1 MIRALPFLLLLSCV
15 LAVSGTLL
23 LHRNRITTTC
33 CLVDGPTAKPSI
45 PPTTPTVTPAAKADA
60 PPAPEEN
67 ATDDIL
73 PMPETPQTQQFVP
86 TSIKDFKIAN
96 PAEGISLIDAPTANS
111 LGNASLTFNMIIPAG
126 RQGIQPQLPIQYSS
140 DNGSSWLGT
149 GWNLTVPAVTID
161 TRWGVPRYDP
171 ALETEMYQLNSQQL
185 GPTNNRSALVPR
197 TPDKR
202 FHLRVEGDFNKI
214 IRHGDSPT
222 NYWWEVTEKNGTR
235 SCYGG
240 TRDSGQVANAVLK
253 DAKGHAAY
261 WALVETIDLNGNS
274 VHYLYTNVR
283 DPGVAGSTQPGQQLY
298 LSQVFYTGTGTTDGP
313 YKMEFIR
320 DRQLGEPKRKD
331 VTIDCRLG
339 LKTVSADLL
348 RQVNIYFNST
358 KIRSYNLQ
366 YTEGAFYKQLLQSIS
381 ELDSAGKV
389 FYTHRFDYFDD
400 VNKQNY
406 TPADSI
412 ARWNIPG
419 DGIEGEFPNQIT
431 DFTSEA
437 SAINASQAT
446 SKGFSVGVTVGSIFG
461 GEWSKKASV
470 GGFFTYA
477 KDNQSGMTAMIDING
492 DGLPDKVFKKD
503 GQLYYRAN
511 LGGTAKA
518 FGDSKPITG
527 GPTDISAST
536 ATTIGGGVQVI
547 PYSLYL
553 GYEHDVTTTITTVYF
568 ADFNGDGLMDIAD
581 NGQVYFN
588 HLNAQ
593 GDPVFTTNSTPTP
606 NPILPGAIDSSFLVP
621 DTALQTQQENMFPLQ
636 DIVKMWQA
644 PYDGTV
650 TITAPLHLMQ
660 NVSDTGTLSA
670 KNDGVRTSIQES
682 GAVLWSTT
690 IGPAD
695 FSTKTPTGVTS
706 LAVTKGQNIYFR
718 VQSIFNGQDDQ
729 VSWDPVIDYTTPTF
743 PTSDHKISSH
753 YQASADFILHS
764 ASGVGLGRTGSIAV
778 DGIFNKSL
786 TTDTV
791 TLQIIQLRNSVST
804 VVFQQDYAPA
814 ATASGALTVPS
825 VISVDTS
832 DQLFFRIT
840 SRSYIDRSALQWLPH
855 YAYTG
860 FADGTPVT
868 GTNGKPTLEGYPV
881 PDNSNYNTRVI
892 AVAPYIPATQYP
904 VVIWPQVT
912 GGGSGTLWL
921 TIKGDDT
928 IYARRQISVNGGTMS
943 AAIDSIR
950 FTRLASQPLYIEYA
964 TDTLAFAQSLN
975 PPTVTIYRD
984 STVITGGIPTDSLIL
999 DTTVAANLYANPNQ
1013 VYLGPL
1019 FRGWGQFALKGNP
1032 ANLPIA
1038 EDLLNLNQLSS
1049 YPSDPGNFTD
1059 SASLTGLPDPTK
1071 TYFVTLYP
1079 DGQKDQ
1085 WTGYDT
1091 SVFVMP
1097 AELSSSRVGLH
1108 DVSVDSTAG
1117 GGTAASVN
1125 KQSQSILNNG
1135 MAGAFAGPGGASAG
1149 YSNGTT
1155 KYNLDMMD
1163 LNGDLYPDI
1172 VNGSTV
1178 QYTLPTGGLAAKV
1191 YAQQIGTTSD
1201 AGYATGG
1208 SLGFDPI
1215 RANTTNN
1222 PKVDAGGAENTAKH
1236 SIGLSGGVEYNN
1248 NASSSS
1254 WVDINGDGLLDR
1266 VYSNGTV
1273 SLNLGYCFAPAEQ
1286 WGLGGIDIGSS
1297 LSEGAG
1303 VGVNIDGGSIEAGYG
1318 LSRTTATN
1326 TFGLNDVN
1334 GDGLPDQLTLSGG
1347 TLGSGGTLMVQL
1359 NTGNGFGPAIPWN
1372 PFNQVTQNSSTGQ
1385 AIVGALTGVIPI
1397 PIIFLK
1403 IAVNP
1408 SSSGGW
1414 GASRTND
1421 AVMDIDGDG
1430 YADMLHSANDGDLSA
1445 SVSSIGRTNLLRTI
1459 TGPLGAVTTLDYYRA
1474 GNTYGMPQSKWA
1486 LKSTSV
1492 FAGVKGNGVDT
1503 MRHQFS
1509 YAGGYQNRREREFY
1523 GFDTVITRD
1532 LNTANHNTVYRSRRQ
1547 QYLNTS
1553 YYNRGL
1559 LAGEWLLDSAGNK
1572 YTQTNYQYDLRQV
1585 QDSVQFPALTQIQKQ
1600 YFEGTATPGV
1610 STVIQYDY
1618 DTLGNVTK
1626 INDAGDGSQQDLLLT
1641 TVSYYNLD
1649 ALYVKAVPS
1658 GVIVTTA
1665 AGVKRKRTT
1674 GISPTGDILNITDWL
1689 ADGTMA
1695 KTDITY
1701 DNYGNTATVTEPAN
1715 YKGQRMSYT
1724 YAYDSMV
1731 NTYNTKIT
1739 DAFGYITTQTYDY
1752 RFGLVTAMT
1761 NRNNEKTR
1769 YTLDNHGRITSF
1781 TAPIDLANGR
1791 PYTIAVSYNPDS
1803 TISYA
1808 ETRHFDPEYDSDI
1821 RVVNFADGLGRSVE
1835 IKKQVAL
1842 FAGKSQSDNVQMAV
1856 AGRVHYDAFGRSTA
1870 TYYPTP
1876 ESIGSNTYLFN
1887 PAVGAAES
1895 STAYDVLDR
1904 PTKIVL
1910 ADGAT
1915 TTTAYT
1921 AGGGFFTTTCTD
1933 ALKNQVVT
1941 QTDVRDRKRSSKE
1954 NGPNGAI
1961 TTQYGYDALSELVTA
1976 TDNNG
1981 NTFQATYDNLGRKIS
1996 TLHPDGGLTTLQ
2008 YDLAGNVLKKITAEI
2023 HKEIPDSG
2031 AIQYQYDYNRLT
2043 DIDYPRNYQNKVKY
2057 TYGAAGTG
2065 NKAGRVTLL
2074 EDGSGGEQFFY
2085 GPQGAV
2091 NKIIRTILISPVF
2104 STTFVSQQDYD
2115 TWGRIKTLTYPD
2127 GEAVTYHYNRAGN
2140 LQSMNSLKQGS
2151 AYNYVEQ
2158 AGYDLYDQRTYLR
2171 YGNGT
2176 ENSYTFDSLRRRLV
2190 QMTATDSSG
2199 HPILSNAYTYDAESN
2214 VLSSTNNVQSQTGQL
2229 GGYTQQSYQYDNLYR
2244 LDSASG
2250 QYKGANAT
2258 TTYGVKLGYDNLY
2271 NIVQKSMHGAA
2282 NGQSYG
2288 QLYTYSKSAPHEAV
2302 QVGANKYTFDANG
2315 NQLGDADVENY
2326 YDEENRLMANI
2337 QKGVLSQYT
2346 YDAEGDMVIRSSGGL
2361 QSVWVNG
2368 APAGT
2373 VKHTNNY
2380 SAYVSPYLTSKIN
2393 TFTKN
2398 YYIDNE
2404 RIATK
2409 LGHGTFV
2416 NISFPQSGLTAG
2428 NVDYIARA
2436 AAMAQAQAAYYAS
2449 QGVSPGPPTDKN
2461 FYAEPQNSG
2470 IPSPVFVD
2478 STANNTPVG
2487 WPADT
2492 LSPPN
2497 GPPVYL
2503 PSIPSNDSVKAGYGF
2518 QDAGQLY
2525 ENDQYFFHYDLTGST
2540 TYVTNIN
2547 GTVVQHIEYS
2557 PLGETFVEEHTG
2569 TFETPYLFHAK
2580 ERDDETGYYSYG
2592 ARNYDPT
2599 LSQWLTVQDALGD
2612 DYPLDESAYGS
2623 IWDTEDDDN
2632 GAQSSPYMSPGV
2644 SPEDMVNPA
2653 DNVRAGR
2660 GKTADARDI
2669 KAQMKMSKGPLTGP
2683 IGRRWQA
2690 LFARYYPR
2698 FRFIRQGRL
2707 DPKYVMAERRGSSF
2721 IEESIS
2727 RQSSSSSIGP
2737 GGSMSFLELEPES
2750 ENRGSISFMEESI
2763 SRQSSSAFAD
2773 RRGSVNY
2780 YAGRNSLSSVFN
2792 DSRRNLRSISS
2803 LRRRNSSITSPM
2815 TIHTTRPRSGSL
2827 SQGGNGSK

>member
-1 MIRALPFLLLLSCV
+1 MIRTLPFLLLLSCV
-15 LAVSGTLL
+15 FALSGSLL
-23 LHRNRITTTC
+23 LHRNGHATIYLPVDVPAAKPTTAVFPSDR
-33 CLVDGPTAKPSI
+33 LHPSALGAGPTAA
-45 PPTTPTVTPAAKADA
+45 TADA
-60 PPAPEEN
+60 PPAPEEDP
-67 ATDDIL
+67 TDDIL
-73 PMPETPQTQQFVP
+73 PMPETPPTQQFVP

-140 DNGSSWLGT
+140 DNGASWLGT
-149 GWNLTVPAVTID
+149 GWNLSAPAVTID

-185 GPTNNRSALVPR
+185 GPTNNRSALIAR
-197 TPDKR
+197 TAEKR

-214 IRHGDSPT
+214 IRHGNSPA

-240 TRDSGQVANAVLK
+240 TETSGPVANAVLK
-253 DAKGHAAY
+253 DGQGNIAY
-261 WALVETIDLNGNS
+261 WALVETRDLNDNY
-274 VHYLYTNVR
+274 VHYLYTNVQ
-283 DPGVAGSTQPGQQLY
+283 DPGVANSNQPGQQLY
-298 LSQVFYTGTGTTDGP
+298 LSQVFYTGSGTTDGP

-348 RQVNIYFNST
+348 RQVNIYFNGA

-366 YTEGAFYKQLLQSIS
+366 YAEGAFYKQLLQSIS
-381 ELDSAGKV
+381 ELDSAGIV
-389 FYTHRFDYFDD
+389 FYTHRFNYFDD
-400 VNKQNY
+400 VNSQNY

-412 ARWNIPG
+412 ATWNIPS
-419 DGIEGEFPNQIT
+419 DGLNGIVPNPIT

-437 SAINASQAT
+437 SAINSSQAT

-492 DGLPDKVFKKD
+492 DGLPDKVFKNN

-518 FGDSKPITG
+518 FGDPKPITG

-547 PYSLYL
+547 PYNLYL
-553 GYEHDVTTTITTVYF
+553 GYEHDVTNTTTTVYF
-568 ADFNGDGLMDIAD
+568 ADFNGDGLMDLAN

-606 NPILPGAIDSSFLVP
+606 NPILSGTVDSSFLVP

-650 TITAPLHLMQ
+650 TITAPLNLIQ
-660 NVSDTGTLSA
+660 NINDTGTLSA
-670 KNDGVRTSIQES
+670 KNDGVRASIQQS
-682 GAVLWSTT
+682 GTVLWNTT
-690 IGPAD
+690 IGPTD
-695 FSTKTPTGVTS
+695 FSTKTPVGVTN
-706 LAVTKGQNIYFR
+706 LPVTKGQNIYFR

-764 ASGVGLGRTGSIAV
+764 SSGVGLGKTGSIAV
-778 DGIFNKSL
+778 DGTFNKSL

-791 TLQIIQLRNSVST
+791 TLQIVQLRNSVST
-804 VVFQQDYAPA
+804 VIFQQNYAPA
-814 ATASGALTVPS
+814 ATVSGALTVPT
-825 VISVDTS
+825 VLSVDTS
-832 DQLFFRIT
+832 DQLFFLIT
-840 SRSYIDRSALQWLPH
+840 SRSSIDRSALQWLPH

-860 FADGTPVT
+860 FADGTPAT
-868 GTNGKPTLEGYPV
+868 GSNGKPTLEGYPV

-892 AVAPYIPATQYP
+892 PVAPYVPTSQSP
-904 VVIWPQVT
+904 VVLWPQVT

-928 IYARRQISVNGGTMS
+928 IYARRQILINGGTMS
-943 AAIDSIR
+943 NAMDSIR
-950 FTRLASQPLYIEYA
+950 FTRPANQPIYIECA

-975 PPTVTIYRD
+975 PPTVMVYRD
-984 STVITGGIPTDSLIL
+984 STVISGGVSTDSLIL
-999 DTTVAANLYANPNQ
+999 DTTVAGNLYANPDQ
-1013 VYLGPL
+1013 TYFGPL

-1038 EDLLNLNQLSS
+1038 EDSLNLNQLSS
-1049 YPSDPGNFTD
+1049 YPSDPGNYTD
-1059 SASLTGLPDPTK
+1059 TASLTGIPDPTK
-1071 TYFVTLYP
+1071 TYFVTLFP

-1091 SVFVMP
+1091 SVFVMA

-1108 DVSVDSTAG
+1108 DVSVDSMAS
-1117 GGTAASVN
+1117 GGTAGSVN
-1125 KQSQSILNNG
+1125 KQSQSVLNDY

-1149 YSNGTT
+1149 YSSGTT
-1155 KYNLDMMD
+1155 TYGLDMMD

-1172 VNGSTV
+1172 VNGSSV
-1178 QYTLPTGGLAAKV
+1178 QYTLPTGGLGTKV
-1191 YAQQIGTTSD
+1191 VAQPIGTTTD
-1201 AGYATGG
+1201 AGYAGG
-1208 SLGFDPI
+1208 GGLGFDPI
-1215 RANTTNN
+1215 KTTTGNN

-1254 WVDINGDGLLDR
+1254 WVDMNGDGLLDR
-1266 VYSNGTV
+1266 VYSDGTV
-1273 SLNLGYCFAPAEQ
+1273 SLNLGYSFAPAEQ
-1286 WGLGGIDIGSS
+1286 WGLAGVDIGSS

-1326 TFGLNDVN
+1326 FFGLNDVN

-1347 TLGSGGTLMVQL
+1347 TVGNGGTLMVQL

-1385 AIVGALTGVIPI
+1385 AIVGAFTAVIPI

-1403 IAVNP
+1403 ICINP
-1408 SSSGGW
+1408 SAFGGW
-1414 GASRTND
+1414 GVSRTND
-1421 AVMDIDGDG
+1421 AVMDVDGDG
-1430 YADMLHSANDGDLSA
+1430 YADMLHSTNDGNLSA
-1445 SVSSIGRTNLLRTI
+1445 SVSSIGRTNLLRTV

-1486 LKSTSV
+1486 LKSTAV

-1532 LNTANHNTVYRSRRQ
+1532 LNTANHNTVYRSRGQ
-1547 QYLNTS
+1547 QYLNNS

-1559 LAGEWLLDSAGNK
+1559 LASEWLVDSAGNK
-1572 YTQTNYQYDLRQV
+1572 FTQTNYQYNLRPV

-1600 YFEGTATPGV
+1600 YFEGAATPGV

-1618 DTLGNVTK
+1618 DTLGNVTT

-1641 TVSYYNLD
+1641 AVSYYNI
-1649 ALYVKAVPS
+1649 APVYVMSVPS
-1658 GVIVTTA
+1658 SVVVTTA

-1674 GISPTGDILNITDWL
+1674 TVSSTGDILNITDWL

-1724 YAYDSMV
+1724 YAYDSV
-1731 NTYNTKIT
+1731 VQTYNTKIT
-1739 DAFGYITTQTYDY
+1739 DAFGYTTTQTYDY
-1752 RFGLVTAMT
+1752 RFGLVTGMI
-1761 NRNNEKTR
+1761 NRNNEQTR
-1769 YTLDNHGRITSF
+1769 YTLDNHGRITTF
-1781 TAPIDLANGR
+1781 TAPIDLSNGR

-1821 RVVNFADGLGRSVE
+1821 RVVNFVDGLGRSVE

-1842 FAGKSQSDNVQMAV
+1842 FNGKNQPDNVQMAV
-1856 AGRVHYDAFGRSTA
+1856 AGRVQFDAFGRSTM
-1870 TYYPTP
+1870 TYYPIP
-1876 ESIGSNTYLFN
+1876 EAIGSNTYIFN
-1887 PAVGAAES
+1887 PGVGSNES
-1895 STAYDVLDR
+1895 SESYDVLDR
-1904 PTKIVL
+1904 TTKLVL

-1915 TTTAYT
+1915 TTNAYT
-1921 AGGGFFTTTCTD
+1921 TSGGMFTTTSTD
-1933 ALKNQVVT
+1933 ALKNQVVS
-1941 QTDVRDRKRSSKE
+1941 QTDVRDRKRSTKE

-1961 TTQYGYDALSELVTA
+1961 TTQFGYDALSELVTA

-1981 NTFQATYDNLGRKIS
+1981 NTFQATYDNLGRKVS
-1996 TLHPDGGLTTLQ
+1996 TQHPDGGLTTLQ

-2023 HKEIPDSG
+2023 RKEITDSG

-2104 STTFVSQQDYD
+2104 STTFVSQEDYD

-2140 LQSMNSLKQGS
+2140 LSAMNGLKQGS

-2158 AGYDLYDQRTYLR
+2158 AGYDLFDQRTYLR

-2176 ENSYTFDSLRRRLV
+2176 ENTYAFDSLRRRLV
-2190 QMTATDSSG
+2190 QMTATDSGGQS
-2199 HPILSNAYTYDAESN
+2199 ILNNAYTYDAESN
-2214 VLSSTNNVQSQTGQL
+2214 VLGATNNVQSHAGQL
-2229 GGYTQQSYQYDNLYR
+2229 GGYTQQTYQYDNLYR

-2258 TTYGVKLGYDNLY
+2258 TTYGVSLGYDNLY

-2282 NGQSYG
+2282 NGQSYS
-2288 QLYTYSKSAPHEAV
+2288 QLYTYGKAAPHEAI

-2315 NQLGDADVENY
+2315 NQLGDAAIENY

-2337 QKGVLSQYT
+2337 QNGILSQYT

-2361 QSVWVNG
+2361 QSVWVDG

-2373 VKHTNNY
+2373 VQHTNNY
-2380 SAYVSPYLTSKIN
+2380 SAYVSPYLVSKIN

-2398 YYIDNE
+2398 YYIDDQ

-2436 AAMAQAQAAYYAS
+2436 AAMAQAQNAYYAS

-2461 FYAEPQNSG
+2461 YYAEPQNSG
-2470 IPSPVFVD
+2470 IPAPVFVD
-2478 STANNTPVG
+2478 STANSTPIG

-2492 LSPPN
+2492 LAPPN

-2503 PSIPSNDSVKAGYGF
+2503 PPVPSNDSVKAGYGF

-2525 ENDQYFFHYDLTGST
+2525 ENDQYFIHYDLTGST
-2540 TYVTNIN
+2540 TYVTDIN

-2569 TFETPYLFHAK
+2569 SFETPYLFHAK

-2592 ARNYDPT
+2592 ARNYDPM

-2612 DYPLDESAYGS
+2612 DYPLDESGYGF
-2623 IWDTEDDDN
+2623 IWDTDDDDN
-2632 GAQSSPYMSPGV
+2632 GAQSSPYMGPGV
-2644 SPEDMVNPA
+2644 SVGDVVNPA

-2669 KAQMKMSKGPLTGP
+2669 KAQMKMSKGRLTGP
-2683 IGRRWQA
+2683 LGRRWQK
-2690 LFARYYPR
+2690 LFARYDPR
-2698 FRFIRQGRL
+2698 FRLYRQNAL
-2707 DPKYVMAERRGSSF
+2707 LPQYVMAARASFSFIESESESDDRGRISS

-2727 RQSSSSSIGP
+2727 RQSSSS
-2737 GGSMSFLELEPES
+2737 
-2750 ENRGSISFMEESI
+2750 
-2763 SRQSSSAFAD
+2763 FAD

-2780 YAGRNSLSSVFN
+2780 YAGRHSISSVFN
-2792 DSRRNLRSISS
+2792 DSQRNLRRISS
-2803 LRRRNSSITSPM
+2803 IRRRNSSITSPLI
-2815 TIHTTRPRSGSL
+2815 IHTTRPRSGSI

>member
-1 MIRALPFLLLLSCV
+1 MSRTFPFLLLFGCV
-15 LAVSGTLL
+15 LAVSGSLL
-23 LHRNRITTTC
+23 LHHNGNVVIFRPVEVPAVPQTTDS
-33 CLVDGPTAKPSI
+33 LAAKPG
-45 PPTTPTVTPAAKADA
+45 AAATDA
-60 PPAPEEN
+60 TAQQSSTEDPD
-67 ATDDIL
+67 DDIL
-73 PMPETPQTQQFVP
+73 PMPETPQTRQFVP

-111 LGNASLTFNMIIPAG
+111 LGNASLTFNMTIPAG
-126 RQGIQPQLPIQYSS
+126 RQGLQPQLPVQYSS
-140 DNGSSWLGT
+140 DNGASWLGT
-149 GWNLTVPAVTID
+149 GWNLPAPAVTID

-171 ALETEMYQLNSQQL
+171 ASETEMYQLNSQQL
-185 GPTNNRSALVPR
+185 GPTNNRSAFVPR
-197 TPDKR
+197 TAEKR

-214 IRHGDSPT
+214 IRHGNSPT

-240 TRDSGQVANAVLK
+240 TAQSGQVANAVLK
-253 DAKGHAAY
+253 DGKGNIAY
-261 WALVETIDLNGNS
+261 WALVETRDLNDNF
-274 VHYLYTNVR
+274 VHYLYTNVQ
-283 DPGVAGSTQPGQQLY
+283 DPGVTGSTQPGQQLY
-298 LSQVFYTGTGTTDGP
+298 LSQVFYTGSGTTDGP
-313 YKMEFIR
+313 YKIEFVR

-339 LKTVSADLL
+339 LKSVSADLL
-348 RQVNIYFNST
+348 RHVNISFNG
-358 KIRSYNLQ
+358 KLIRSYDLQ
-366 YTEGAFYKQLLQSIS
+366 YAEGAFYKQLLQGIS
-381 ELDSAGKV
+381 ELDSAGTV
-389 FYTHRFDYFDD
+389 FYTHRFNYFDD

-412 ARWNIPG
+412 ATWKVPG
-419 DGIEGEFPNQIT
+419 DGIEAAFPNSIPN
-431 DFTSEA
+431 FTSEA

-477 KDNQSGMTAMIDING
+477 KDNQEGMTAMIDING
-492 DGLPDKVFKKD
+492 DGLPDKVFKKN
-503 GQLYYRAN
+503 GALYYRAN

-527 GPTDISAST
+527 GVSDISAST

-553 GYEHDVTTTITTVYF
+553 GYEHDVTNTTTTVYF
-568 ADFNGDGLMDIAD
+568 ADFNGDGLMDIAN

-593 GDPVFTTNSTPTP
+593 GDPEFTTNSTPTP
-606 NPILPGAIDSSFLVP
+606 NPILSGTVDSSFLVP

-650 TITAPLHLMQ
+650 TITAPLHLIQ
-660 NVSDTGTLSA
+660 NINDTGTLSA
-670 KNDGVRTSIQES
+670 KNDGVRASIQQS
-682 GAVLWSTT
+682 GTVLWSTT

-695 FSTKTPTGVTS
+695 FSTKTPTGVTN
-706 LAVTKGQNIYFR
+706 LAVTKGQQIYFR
-718 VQSIFNGQDDQ
+718 LQSIFNGQDDQ
-729 VSWDPVIDYTTPTF
+729 VNWDPVIDYTTPTF

-764 ASGVGLGRTGSIAV
+764 PSGVGLGKTGSVAV

-791 TLQIIQLRNSVST
+791 TLQIVQLRNSVST
-804 VVFQQDYAPA
+804 VIFQQDYAPA
-814 ATASGALTVPS
+814 ATATGALTIPTVL
-825 VISVDTS
+825 SVDTS
-832 DQLFFRIT
+832 DQLFFLIR

-855 YAYTG
+855 YAYVG
-860 FADGTPVT
+860 FTDGTPVT

-892 AVAPYIPATQYP
+892 AVAPYVPASQSP

-912 GGGSGTLWL
+912 GSGMSGTLWL

-928 IYARRQISVNGGTMS
+928 IYARRQIFVNGGTMS

-950 FTRLASQPLYIEYA
+950 FTRQANQPLYIEYA
-964 TDTLAFAQSLN
+964 TDTLAFAQSLQ
-975 PPTVTIYRD
+975 PPAVTVYRD
-984 STVITGGIPTDSLIL
+984 STVITGGVPADSLIV
-999 DTTVAANLYANPNQ
+999 DTTVAGNLYANPDQ
-1013 VYLGPL
+1013 VFLGPL

-1038 EDLLNLNQLSS
+1038 EDSLNLNQLSS
-1049 YPSDPGNFTD
+1049 FPSDPGNFTD
-1059 SASLTGLPDPTK
+1059 SASLTGIPDPTK

-1079 DGQKDQ
+1079 DGQKEQ
-1085 WTGYDT
+1085 WSGYDT
-1091 SVFVMP
+1091 SVFVM
-1097 AELSSSRVGLH
+1097 ATELSCSRVGLH
-1108 DVSVDSTAG
+1108 DVSVDSSTAG
-1117 GGTAASVN
+1117 GTAGSVN
-1125 KQSQSILNNG
+1125 KQSKSVLNDY

-1149 YSNGTT
+1149 YSSGTT
-1155 KYNLDMMD
+1155 TYGLDMMD
-1163 LNGDLYPDI
+1163 LNGDLYPDV
-1172 VNGSTV
+1172 VNGSAI
-1178 QYTLPTGGLAAKV
+1178 QYTLPTGGLGTTV
-1191 YAQQIGTTSD
+1191 IAQPIGTTTDS
-1201 AGYATGG
+1201 GYAGG
-1208 SLGFDPI
+1208 GGLGFDPI
-1215 RANTTNN
+1215 RTTTGNN

-1248 NASSSS
+1248 NSTLSS
-1254 WVDINGDGLLDR
+1254 WVDINGDGLPDR
-1266 VYSNGTV
+1266 VYADGTV
-1273 SLNLGYCFAPAEQ
+1273 SLNLGYSFAPAEQ
-1286 WGLGGIDIGSS
+1286 WGLGGVDIGSS

-1318 LSRTTATN
+1318 MSRTTATN
-1326 TFGLNDVN
+1326 SFGLNDVN
-1334 GDGLPDQLTLSGG
+1334 GDGLPDQLTVSGG
-1347 TLGSGGTLMVQL
+1347 SVISGGTLMVQL

-1372 PFNQVTQNSSTGQ
+1372 SFNQVTVNTSAGQ
-1385 AIVGALTGVIPI
+1385 AIVGALTAVIPI

-1408 SSSGGW
+1408 SANGGW

-1430 YADMLHSANDGDLSA
+1430 YADMLHSVTDGDLTA
-1445 SVSSIGRTNLLRTI
+1445 SVSSIGRTNLLRTV

-1474 GNTYGMPQSKWA
+1474 GNTYGMPQSKWV
-1486 LKSTSV
+1486 LKSTAV
-1492 FAGVKGNGVDT
+1492 FDGVKGDGVDT
-1503 MRHQFS
+1503 IRHQFS

-1523 GFDTVITRD
+1523 GFDTVITREV
-1532 LNTANHNTVYRSRRQ
+1532 NTANHNTVYRSHGQ
-1547 QYLNTS
+1547 QFLNSS

-1559 LAGEWLLDSAGNK
+1559 LASEWLVDSAGNK
-1572 YTQTNYQYDLRQV
+1572 YTQTNYQYTLRPV
-1585 QDSVQFPALTQIQKQ
+1585 QDSVQFPALTQTQKLF
-1600 YFEGTATPGV
+1600 YEGAATPGV

-1626 INDAGDGSQQDLLLT
+1626 INDAGDGSQQDILLT
-1641 TVSYYNLD
+1641 NVAYYNLD
-1649 ALYVKAVPS
+1649 PVYVKSVPS
-1658 GVIVTTA
+1658 SVVVTTA

-1674 GISPTGDILNITDWL
+1674 SVSSTGDILNITDWL

-1701 DNYGNTATVTEPAN
+1701 DNYGNVATVTQPAN

-1724 YAYDSMV
+1724 YAYDSV
-1731 NTYNTKIT
+1731 VQTYNTKIT
-1739 DAFGYITTQTYDY
+1739 DAFGYTTTQTYDY
-1752 RFGLVTAMT
+1752 RFGLVTGMI
-1761 NRNNEKTR
+1761 NRNNEQTR
-1769 YTLDNHGRITSF
+1769 YTLDNHGRMTSF
-1781 TAPIDLANGR
+1781 TAPIDLSKGR

-1808 ETRHFDPEYDSDI
+1808 ETRHYDPEYDSDI
-1821 RVVNFADGLGRSVE
+1821 RVVNFVDGLGRSVE

-1842 FAGKSQSDNVQMAV
+1842 FKGKNQSDQVQMAV
-1856 AGRVHYDAFGRSTA
+1856 TGRVQYDAFGRSA
-1870 TYYPTP
+1870 MTYYPTS
-1876 ESIGSNTYLFN
+1876 EAIGPNTYIFN
-1887 PAVGAAES
+1887 PAVGGIESAES
-1895 STAYDVLDR
+1895 YDVLDR
-1904 PTKIVL
+1904 TTKIVL

-1915 TTTAYT
+1915 TTNAYAT
-1921 AGGGFFTTTCTD
+1921 SGGMFTTTSTD
-1933 ALKNQVVT
+1933 ALHNQVVT
-1941 QTDVRDRKRSSKE
+1941 QIDVRDRKRSTKE

-1961 TTQYGYDALSELVTA
+1961 TTQFGYDALSELVTA

-1996 TLHPDGGLTTLQ
+1996 TQHPDGGLTTLQ
-2008 YDLAGNVLKKITAEI
+2008 YDLAGNVIKKITAEI
-2023 HKEIPDSG
+2023 RKEISDSG

-2065 NKAGRVTLL
+2065 SKAGRVTLL

-2104 STTFVSQQDYD
+2104 STTFVSQEDYD

-2127 GEAVTYHYNRAGN
+2127 GEAVTYHYNRAGS
-2140 LQSMNSLKQGS
+2140 LLSMDGLKQGS

-2158 AGYDLYDQRTYLR
+2158 AGYDLFDQRTYLR

-2176 ENSYTFDSLRRRLV
+2176 ENTYTYDSLRRRLV

-2199 HPILSNAYTYDAESN
+2199 QSIFSNAYSYDAESN
-2214 VLSSTNNVQSQTGQL
+2214 VLGVINNVQSRAGEL
-2229 GGYTQQSYQYDNLYR
+2229 GGSVQQTYQYDNLYR

-2258 TTYGVKLGYDNLY
+2258 TTYGVKLAYDNIY
-2271 NIVQKSMHGAA
+2271 NIVQKSMHGTV
-2282 NGQSYG
+2282 NGQSYS
-2288 QLYTYSKSAPHEAV
+2288 QLYTYNKAAPHEAI

-2315 NQLGDADVENY
+2315 NQLGDGDIENY

-2380 SAYVSPYLTSKIN
+2380 SAYVSPYLVSKIN

-2398 YYIDNE
+2398 YYIDDQ

-2436 AAMAQAQAAYYAS
+2436 AQMAQAQTAYYAS
-2449 QGVSPGPPTDKN
+2449 LGVSPGPPTDKN
-2461 FYAEPQNSG
+2461 YYAEPQNSG
-2470 IPSPVFVD
+2470 IPAPVFVD
-2478 STANNTPVG
+2478 STANSTPIG

-2492 LSPPN
+2492 LAPPN

-2503 PSIPSNDSVKAGYGF
+2503 PPVPSNDSVKAGYGF

-2540 TYVTNIN
+2540 TYVTDIN
-2547 GTVVQHIEYS
+2547 GTVVQHVEYS
-2557 PLGETFVEEHTG
+2557 PLGEMFVEEHTG
-2569 TFETPYLFHAK
+2569 SFETPYLFHAK
-2580 ERDDETGYYSYG
+2580 ERDDETGYYAYG
-2592 ARNYDPT
+2592 SRYYDPT
-2599 LSQWLTVQDALGD
+2599 LSQWLSVQDALGEG
-2612 DYPLDESAYGS
+2612 YPLDESGYGF
-2623 IWDTEDDDN
+2623 IWDTDDDDN

-2644 SPEDMVNPA
+2644 LVEDMVNPA

-2669 KAQMKMSKGPLTGP
+2669 KAQVKKARAPLS
-2683 IGRRWQA
+2683 RRWQKI
-2690 LFARYYPR
+2690 LARYYPQ
-2698 FRFIRQGRL
+2698 FRFMRQASLRPQDARDRESFSFIEESRSRQSSSSL
-2707 DPKYVMAERRGSSF
+2707 ELEDRGSISFMESEDRGSFSF

-2727 RQSSSSSIGP
+2727 RQSSSS
-2737 GGSMSFLELEPES
+2737 
-2750 ENRGSISFMEESI
+2750 
-2763 SRQSSSAFAD
+2763 FAD
-2773 RRGSVNY
+2773 HRGSVNY

-2792 DSRRNLRSISS
+2792 NSRRNLRSISS
-2803 LRRRNSSITSPM
+2803 LRRRNSSIVSPM
-2815 TIHTTRPRSGSL
+2815 TIHTTRPRSGSF